1 MSSGPLYQR
10 IKEKIRADLL
20 RAQQQQQGGNQEGN
34 GADAAVGDAA
44 EAVSAARLP
53 SEREL
58 QERYQVSRPTISKAL
73 AALAGEGFLVK
84 EQRRGSFAVAASA
97 ATDRESTDSVA
108 AAASPGLRQIGYVA
122 PVAGEELVQRA
133 FNGIDR
139 IAHRRGYRV
148 LMGNAGNEVARER
161 QCVGDLVAS
170 GALGLVIMPI
180 PRREDEARGD
190 YLRTESLDIPLVLID
205 TCVTEQGHTQVIFD
219 NRRLGWAMTNHLLGE
234 GHRRIAHMTYVETI
248 LHGPL
253 QARREGYEAA
263 LRDTGL
269 ALDPTLIRAFDTSL
283 DHLQAQAAALEE
295 WLSRPE
301 PPTAIIAPDDFAAM
315 EIIDLIEA
323 RGLRVPEDIR
333 VTGFDNRSVARRF
346 HPSFPTSSPDFER
359 LGEIACDLLL
369 DAIEAT
375 GDAAPRSY
383 LLEAPLHIRRVETRR
398 GAAVGTAAAKEGFR
412 HRTSPVPALGGRK

>member
-10 IKEKIRADLL
+10 IKERIRADLL
-20 RAQQQQQGGNQEGN
+20 RAQQQQGGNGEGN
-34 GADAAVGDAA
+34 GADAAPS
-44 EAVSAARLP
+44 VSAARLP

-73 AALAGEGFLVK
+73 ASLAGEGFLVK
-84 EQRRGSFAVAASA
+84 EQRRGSFAVAAFA
-97 ATDRESTDSVA
+97 ADRESIDTV
-108 AAASPGLRQIGYVA
+108 AASPGLRQIGYVA

-161 QCVGDLVAS
+161 QCVDDLIAS
-170 GALGLVIMPI
+170 GARGLVIMPI
-180 PRREDEARGD
+180 PRRTDEAQSD
-190 YLRTESLDIPLVLID
+190 YLRTDSLDIPLVLID

-234 GHRRIAHMTYVETI
+234 GHRRIAHLTYVEAI

-253 QARREGYEAA
+253 KARREGYEAA
-263 LRDTGL
+263 LRDAGL
-269 ALDPTLIRAFDTSL
+269 PFDPVLVRAFDTSL

-295 WLSRPE
+295 WLSLPG

-359 LGEIACDLLL
+359 LGEIACDQLLN
-369 DAIEAT
+369 AIEAT
-375 GDAAPRSY
+375 GDGAAARSY
-383 LLEAPLHIRRVETRR
+383 LLEAPLHIRRLETRR
-398 GAAVGTAAAKEGFR
+398 GAAATGAAAAAAKEGLR
-412 HRTSPVPALGGRK
+412 HGTLPAVPALGGRK

>member
-1 MSSGPLYQR
+1 
-10 IKEKIRADLL
+10 
-20 RAQQQQQGGNQEGN
+20 
-34 GADAAVGDAA
+34 
-44 EAVSAARLP
+44 
-53 SEREL
+53 
-58 QERYQVSRPTISKAL
+58 
-73 AALAGEGFLVK
+73 
-84 EQRRGSFAVAASA
+84 
-97 ATDRESTDSVA
+97 
-108 AAASPGLRQIGYVA
+108 
-122 PVAGEELVQRA
+122 
-133 FNGIDR
+133 
-139 IAHRRGYRV
+139 
-148 LMGNAGNEVARER
+148 
-161 QCVGDLVAS
+161 
-170 GALGLVIMPI
+170 
-180 PRREDEARGD
+180 
-190 YLRTESLDIPLVLID
+190 
-205 TCVTEQGHTQVIFD
+205 
-219 NRRLGWAMTNHLLGE
+219 
-234 GHRRIAHMTYVETI
+234 
-248 LHGPL
+248 
-253 QARREGYEAA
+253 

-269 ALDPTLIRAFDTSL
+269 AFDPALIRAFDTSL

-295 WLSRPE
+295 WLSLPE

-346 HPSFPTSSPDFER
+346 HPSFPTSRPDFER